1 MIKTEGEDRG
11 QIGISGWY
19 TDISWSTVRGFKT
32 SNGNSFIFI
41 MNDVEELNILRCK
54 KNRNE
59 VYHDKYRLCWFGT
72 NDLRI

>member
-11 QIGISGWY
+11 QIRISGWY
-19 TDISWSTVRGFKT
+19 TDISWSTVTGFKT

-59 VYHDKYRLCWFGT
+59 VYHDKYRLCRFGL
-72 NDLRI
+72 NCLRI